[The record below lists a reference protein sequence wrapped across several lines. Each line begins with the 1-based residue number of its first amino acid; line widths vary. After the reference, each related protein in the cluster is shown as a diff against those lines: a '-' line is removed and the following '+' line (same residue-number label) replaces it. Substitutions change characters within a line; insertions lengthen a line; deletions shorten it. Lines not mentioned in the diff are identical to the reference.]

1 VNDRTD
7 SLRKAPAA
15 IGEATANGEVARTI
29 TATSSSNDSRALG
42 FPGENFVI
50 PAGAIIAALLCFG
63 AGMLALGL
71 NPLDV
76 YVTIYK
82 GAFGS
87 WFSWQNT
94 LQHAAPLILTG
105 LCTAL
110 PAQLGLMIIGGEG
123 ALVMGAVV
131 TVLTAVA
138 LARLPPEIVV
148 PAMVLASI
156 IGGGIWIA
164 FAGVLQHVRGV
175 NETISSLLL
184 NYIAIALMNQLVTGM
199 IRDPTVVNRPSSWS
213 IGEQNLL
220 GNMPGMEVHWG
231 LGFGIVACIICYILM
246 QRTSFGFASR
256 IVGGNLRAA
265 RVVGLPV
272 GKLVIM
278 SCFLG
283 GGAAGLAGM
292 VEIAAGEGRVSSS
305 IVVGYGYTGILI
317 AFIARQNPLAIIPA
331 AVLLGGI
338 RASGGLLQRRHGLPD
353 ASVLVLEGMMFILIL
368 VSETLYGRY
377 RGRRRQ

>member
-1 VNDRTD
+1 
-7 SLRKAPAA
+7 
-15 IGEATANGEVARTI
+15 
-29 TATSSSNDSRALG
+29 
-42 FPGENFVI
+42 
-50 PAGAIIAALLCFG
+50 
-63 AGMLALGL
+63 
-71 NPLDV
+71 
-76 YVTIYK
+76 
-82 GAFGS
+82 
-87 WFSWQNT
+87 
-94 LQHAAPLILTG
+94 
-105 LCTAL
+105 
-110 PAQLGLMIIGGEG
+110 MIIGGEG

-138 LARLPPEIVV
+138 LARLPPQIVV